1 MYESKKLM
9 WEVDVVG
16 DENEN
21 VAEIVKAFLNR
32 DTQFQKSIASRTFK
46 IKFSNSI
53 FGVNAF
59 SAGLYKFGKE
69 SRSSHELK
77 IVNSYTFAT
86 SKCKP
91 LIFQT

>member
-32 DTQFQKSIASRTFK
+32 DTQFQDSKAS
-46 IKFSNSI
+46 
-53 FGVNAF
+53 
-59 SAGLYKFGKE
+59 L
-69 SRSSHELK
+69 
-77 IVNSYTFAT
+77 
-86 SKCKP
+86 P
-91 LIFQT
+91 